1 MDGSKNPPAA
11 VAAGILKTKGG
22 QADGN
27 KFKTSHGFRRNRQ
40 RDVSKG
46 QNPVE
51 RAAGAIRDVN
61 QGGIPGA
68 DSSDRESNAVTF
80 RMGKEVKDMSETE
93 LILKIERLRR
103 ELNALVLEMGTMAQA
118 VLKKS
123 MELDEVLNQYNRL
136 TKGEE

>member
-1 MDGSKNPPAA
+1 
-11 VAAGILKTKGG
+11 
-22 QADGN
+22 
-27 KFKTSHGFRRNRQ
+27 
-40 RDVSKG
+40 
-46 QNPVE
+46 
-51 RAAGAIRDVN
+51 
-61 QGGIPGA
+61 
-68 DSSDRESNAVTF
+68 
-80 RMGKEVKDMSETE
+80 MGKEVKDMSETE

>member
-1 MDGSKNPPAA
+1 
-11 VAAGILKTKGG
+11 
-22 QADGN
+22 
-27 KFKTSHGFRRNRQ
+27 
-40 RDVSKG
+40 
-46 QNPVE
+46 
-51 RAAGAIRDVN
+51 
-61 QGGIPGA
+61 
-68 DSSDRESNAVTF
+68 
-80 RMGKEVKDMSETE
+80 MSENE

>member
-1 MDGSKNPPAA
+1 M
-11 VAAGILKTKGG
+11 
-22 QADGN
+22 
-27 KFKTSHGFRRNRQ
+27 
-40 RDVSKG
+40 
-46 QNPVE
+46 
-51 RAAGAIRDVN
+51 
-61 QGGIPGA
+61 
-68 DSSDRESNAVTF
+68 TF